1 MPEDSFSMTTEYN
14 VVTYL
19 VPNSHTFCA
28 PADYKC
34 CPSYVMLNNNCVR
47 KSAARHQYDIRPII
61 LDESAVAGLE
71 YLMQLGL
78 IGGIGKK

>member
-1 MPEDSFSMTTEYN
+1 MTTEYTT
-14 VVTYL
+14 VTYL

-34 CPSYVMLNNNCVR
+34 CPGYVTLNNNCVR
-47 KSAARHQYDIRPII
+47 KWIYSILCFMHLFIS
-61 LDESAVAGLE
+61 LDESVVADLE
-71 YLMQLGL
+71 FLIQLGL